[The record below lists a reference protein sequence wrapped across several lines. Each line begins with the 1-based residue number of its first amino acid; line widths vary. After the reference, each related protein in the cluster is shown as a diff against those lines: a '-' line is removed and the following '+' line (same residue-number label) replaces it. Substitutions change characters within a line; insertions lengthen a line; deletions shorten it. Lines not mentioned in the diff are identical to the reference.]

1 MVKAEGWLNKS
12 GSKWKTMPEVMFYY
26 RAAAFWQRMYAPEI
40 SMGFST
46 VEELR
51 DIEDVPFVELK
62 TAPKAPTIPAPN
74 SFDEDDVIK
83 TAEVVD
89 TETGEVKDGNLFNE

>member
-1 MVKAEGWLNKS
+1 
-12 GSKWKTMPEVMFYY
+12 MPEVMFYY

-62 TAPKAPTIPAPN
+62 TAPKPRQFLHLIPL
-74 SFDEDDVIK
+74 
-83 TAEVVD
+83 TRMM
-89 TETGEVKDGNLFNE
+89 

>member
-1 MVKAEGWLNKS
+1 
-12 GSKWKTMPEVMFYY
+12 
-26 RAAAFWQRMYAPEI
+26 MYAPEI

-74 SFDEDDVIK
+74 SFDEDDVIE

-89 TETGEVKDGNLFNE
+89 TETGEVKDGNLLMSKTWQTKPKTTLTKSTDALGLL

>member
-1 MVKAEGWLNKS
+1 
-12 GSKWKTMPEVMFYY
+12 
-26 RAAAFWQRMYAPEI
+26 MYAPEI

-74 SFDEDDVIK
+74 SFDEDDVIE